1 MSGKVKAVID
11 TNIWIS
17 ALLSGSNAL
26 ALVDALDRDKFSL
39 VSSVELLDELERV
52 VARRK
57 FADIMSEERSQDILK
72 LINEKALI
80 IKIADVL
87 PVSRDPKDDIF
98 LACALASG
106 ADYLVTGDDDLLC
119 MKGHGTTRIVT
130 PTDFLS
136 VLESISSDS

>member
-57 FADIMSEERSQDILK
+57 FADIMFEERSQNILK

-80 IKIADVL
+80 VKIADVL

-98 LACALASG
+98 LACALAG
-106 ADYLVTGDDDLLC
+106 HADYLVTGDDDLLC
-119 MKGHGTTRIVT
+119 LKDHEATKIVRLVE
-130 PTDFLS
+130 FLAII
-136 VLESISSDS
+136 EEE

>member
-26 ALVDALDRDKFSL
+26 ALVDALDRNKFSL
-39 VSSVELLDELERV
+39 ISSDELLDELERV

-57 FADIMSEERSQDILK
+57 FAELMSKKRSQDILH

-80 IKIADVL
+80 VELSEVL
-87 PVSRDPKDDIF
+87 SVSRDPKDDIF
-98 LACALASG
+98 LACALAG
-106 ADYLVTGDDDLLC
+106 HADYLVTGDDDLLC
-119 MKGHGTTRIVT
+119 LKDHGTTKIVRLVE
-130 PTDFLS
+130 F
-136 VLESISSDS
+136 VAILEEE